1 MGAVRDAPLAAA
13 GWTAIGTG
21 IRLVVTDPPA
31 LDRGR
36 ALLEEYLGALDEA
49 CSRFRPDSEL
59 SRLPG
64 AAGRPVTVS
73 PVLAGALG
81 AALRGAVLTGG
92 DVDPTVGLA
101 MAAAGYDRDFSLLP
115 ADGPAGR
122 VTVRRHPSWRDIVL
136 DDAARTLTVPV
147 GVCLDLGATAK
158 AWAADQAAARL
169 AAELDC
175 GVLVSL
181 GGDICVAGPAP
192 AGGWPVRVQDV
203 TGDPGDPA
211 PDASVVVAISEG
223 GLATSST
230 TARRWRRGGAV
241 LHHIL
246 DPRSGLPAPPVWR
259 LVSVAAGTA
268 LDANVASTAAII
280 RGLAAPAWLAELGVA
295 ARLVTAGGAVI
306 TTGGWP
312 EEELS

>member
-1 MGAVRDAPLAAA
+1 MTAVLDVPLAAA
-13 GWTAIGTG
+13 SWTAIGTG

-31 LDRGR
+31 LDRGQ
-36 ALLEEYLGALDEA
+36 ALLKAYLAALDAA
-49 CSRFRPDSEL
+49 CSRFGPDSEL
-59 SRLPG
+59 SRLSG
-64 AAGRPVTVS
+64 AAGRPVVVS
-73 PVLAGALG
+73 PVLAGAVA
-81 AALRGAVLTGG
+81 AALRGAALTGG

-115 ADGPAGR
+115 PDGPVRGVTARRVAG
-122 VTVRRHPSWRDIVL
+122 WRDIML
-136 DDAARTLTVPV
+136 DEEARTLTVPA

-169 AAELDC
+169 AAEL
-175 GVLVSL
+175 GGGILVSL
-181 GGDICVAGPAP
+181 GGDISVAGQAP

-211 PDASVVVAISEG
+211 PESSVLVAIHKG

-259 LVSVAAGTA
+259 TVSVAAATA
-268 LDANVASTAAII
+268 LDANIASTAAII
-280 RGLAAPAWLAELGVA
+280 RGLAAPAWLSGLGLA
-295 ARLVTAGGAVI
+295 ARLVTAGGAVT

-312 EEELS
+312 AEDPS